1 MAAVLAAEDTC
12 MSKRLK
18 NNAVAHLCSVMW
30 KQAEGNRVWI
40 VVYSLMA
47 ACAVLVRLSAP
58 LVMAKLM

>member
-1 MAAVLAAEDTC
+1 
-12 MSKRLK
+12 
-18 NNAVAHLCSVMW
+18 MW